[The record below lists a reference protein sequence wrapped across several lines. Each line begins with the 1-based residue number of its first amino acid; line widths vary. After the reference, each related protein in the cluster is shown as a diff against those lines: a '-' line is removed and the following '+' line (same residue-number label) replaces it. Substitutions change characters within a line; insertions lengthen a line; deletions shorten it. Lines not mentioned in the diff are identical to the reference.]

1 MGVGAGD
8 EGTVGGT
15 KFPSWKRMNQKKMV
29 CRFAGDA
36 WCRLMIFS
44 NFEIAIFRVLSLSL
58 ASSHFS
64 IDWGCAT
71 ESTNMK
77 CGYTGIAKFIS
88 AMCCRDGSFSK
99 LKWEK
104 RITFSMLTINYIW
117 MGKPS
122 EREPGRAHRGY
133 RGPEEKNV
141 CQWILLWSRI
151 NTRKNKANEPTEPT
165 EQYKYKRLDGRCCA
179 WHIIRGQLGLGHFQ
193 MHQFKSNRTHA
204 ATTARK
210 SMRE

>member
-1 MGVGAGD
+1 MRVQWGEQNSLHGS
-8 EGTVGGT
+8 E
-15 KFPSWKRMNQKKMV
+15 WIKRKW
-29 CRFAGDA
+29 FAGLLVMPDA
-36 WCRLMIFS
+36 GLWSFPILKSRF
-44 NFEIAIFRVLSLSL
+44 FAFSLSL